1 MNATTLS
8 VFVWGNGLNPNPD
21 IEWSI
26 IRTADP
32 YRPGRGPCQL
42 CAGEKIYINEQ
53 AGKAN
58 ILNKKTEMHV
68 GQTGRHK
75 ARHRLTYL

>member
-1 MNATTLS
+1 MNATS
-8 VFVWGNGLNPNPD
+8 AFVWGNSLNPDPE

-42 CAGEKIYINEQ
+42 CIGEKMCINEQ
-53 AGKAN
+53 VGKPY
-58 ILNKKTEMHV
+58 ILF
-68 GQTGRHK
+68 
-75 ARHRLTYL
+75 LTRG

>member
-8 VFVWGNGLNPNPD
+8 AFVWGNGLNPNPD

-42 CAGEKIYINEQ
+42 CIGEKICINEE
-53 AGKAN
+53 AGNLN
-58 ILNKKTEMHV
+58 ILNKRTEI
-68 GQTGRHK
+68 GE
-75 ARHRLTYL
+75 ARVSATKY